1 MKKLIALILAL
12 ILVFTAVACSSNEAT
27 SPAPAPAES
36 ETQTGEETAKGEE
49 NYKIVFS
56 MTDMNSAAAAY
67 WSNLHVKLGA
77 ENGLDITLIN
87 PGGDAQTQSQ
97 QIMDAIAQGIYDVL
111 VVYPND
117 PEGIIPCLKAAK
129 EAGMIVEVFGCDI
142 NEEHWEY
149 RDFMVAC
156 DDYLSGQVAGEALIK
171 AFPDGCNVVEV
182 GLQSGIDA
190 QIKRHNGFVDAIE
203 GSNINLIAT
212 QNVSKISTNEAM
224 NVMQDLIV
232 KYGDEIDAVYCQW
245 DDGLAGCILAE
256 ESAGM
261 DPVSIWQVAVDGNK
275 TGFQNV
281 LANKQNLSIM
291 QNFDKMVAKSIEL
304 LKTKLSGGE
313 VEGRNILDWDLV
325 TPDTINDYEM
335 PAW

>member
-12 ILVFTAVACSSNEAT
+12 ILVFTAVACSSNEAAT
-27 SPAPAPAES
+27 PAPAPAES
-36 ETQTGEETAKGEE
+36 ETQTGEETAKSEE

-156 DDYLSGQVAGEALIK
+156 DDYLSGQVAGGALIE

>member
-156 DDYLSGQVAGEALIK
+156 DDYLSGQVAGEALIE

>member
-1 MKKLIALILAL
+1 MKKLIALLLAL
-12 ILVFTAVACSSNEAT
+12 SLMLTFVACGKKDNADDTKNGDDE
-27 SPAPAPAES
+27 
-36 ETQTGEETAKGEE
+36 G
-49 NYKIVFS
+49 YKILFS
-56 MTDMNSAAAAY
+56 MTDMSSAAAAY
-67 WSNLHVKLGA
+67 WSNLHVTLG
-77 ENGLDITLIN
+77 EQNGLDITLIN
-87 PGGDAQTQSQ
+87 PGGDPQLQSQ
-97 QIMDAIAQGIYDVL
+97 QIMDGIAQGIYDVL

-117 PEGIIPCLKAAK
+117 PEGIIPALKAAK

-156 DDYLSGQVAGEALIK
+156 DDYLSGQVAGEALLA

-203 GSNINLIAT
+203 GSNVTLLAT
-212 QNVSKISTNEAM
+212 QNVSKISSNEAM

-256 ESAGM
+256 ESAGL
-261 DPVSIWQVAVDGNK
+261 DSVSIWQVAVDGNK

-281 LANKQNLSIM
+281 MDGKQNLSIM
-291 QNFDKMVAKSIEL
+291 QNFDKMVEKSIEL
-304 LKTKLSGGE
+304 LKTVLGGGE
-313 VEGRNILDWDLV
+313 VAERNILEWDMI
-325 TPDTINDYEM
+325 TSDSIESYEM

>member
-12 ILVFTAVACSSNEAT
+12 ILVFTAVACSSNEAA

-36 ETQTGEETAKGEE
+36 ETQTGEETAKSEE

-156 DDYLSGQVAGEALIK
+156 DDYLSGQVAGEALIE

-203 GSNINLIAT
+203 SSNINLIAT

>member
-12 ILVFTAVACSSNEAT
+12 ILVFAAVACSSNKAA
-27 SPAPAPAES
+27 APAPAAN
-36 ETQTGEETAKGEE
+36 ETQTGEEPAKSEE
-49 NYKIVFS
+49 NHKIVFS

-156 DDYLSGQVAGEALIK
+156 DDYLSGQVAGEAMIE

-203 GSNINLIAT
+203 GSKINLIAT

-256 ESAGM
+256 ENAGM

>member
-1 MKKLIALILAL
+1 MKKLIALVLVL
-12 ILVFTAVACSSNEAT
+12 VLVFTTVACSTNTPVTENETLADN
-27 SPAPAPAES
+27 
-36 ETQTGEETAKGEE
+36 TAKTSDEAPTSDDNE
-49 NYKIVFS
+49 NYKIIFS

-67 WSNLHVKLGA
+67 WSNLHVTLGA

-87 PGGDAQTQSQ
+87 PGGDPQLQSQ

-129 EAGMIVEVFGCDI
+129 EAGMIVEIFGCDI

-156 DDYLSGQVAGEALIK
+156 DDYLSGQVAGEALME

-203 GSNINLIAT
+203 GSNINVLAT

-224 NVMQDLIV
+224 NVMQDLVV
-232 KYGDEIDAVYCQW
+232 KYSRVTHKRLDTYTI
-245 DDGLAGCILAE
+245 ILFRRTLI
-256 ESAGM
+256 S
-261 DPVSIWQVAVDGNK
+261 
-275 TGFQNV
+275 
-281 LANKQNLSIM
+281 L
-291 QNFDKMVAKSIEL
+291 
-304 LKTKLSGGE
+304 
-313 VEGRNILDWDLV
+313 R
-325 TPDTINDYEM
+325 
-335 PAW
+335 

>member
-156 DDYLSGQVAGEALIK
+156 DDYLSGQVAGEALIE
-171 AFPDGCNVVEV
+171 AFPDGCNVIEV